1 MFAKPE
7 KIYLTEIMFNN
18 FDKKYKEFIQL
29 LDSFLYSNV
38 IFYQQ
43 KGLSEEAMNLIHS
56 NIAEICQSIH
66 FSVKALTSS
75 YIRRM

>member
-29 LDSFLYSNV
+29 MDSFLYSNV
-38 IFYQQ
+38 ICCQQ
-43 KGLSEEAMNLIHS
+43 KGLSQEAMNLIHS
-56 NIAEICQSIH
+56 YIAEICQSIH
-66 FSVKALTSS
+66 FSVKLATFRYLT
-75 YIRRM
+75 MK